1 MTDLAHKQTDTD
13 ISIHGEQAQA
23 LLELL
28 STWGPLTTIVFSGG
42 CVFEFKGDFPKGSLA
57 EGFYNFGHTQGGSGA
72 SGFQGHLN
80 LNNVQAITFQDKL
93 HRGRQSYAFVFRD
106 KNNDCIFKVFLG
118 RNDAGELIQAQVDG
132 FKEMQSQAVQISKG

>member
-1 MTDLAHKQTDTD
+1 MTDKVD
-13 ISIHGEQAQA
+13 IDNDPIIQGEQAQG

-42 CVFEFKGDFPKGSLA
+42 CVFEFKGAFPKGTLG
-57 EGFYNFGHTQGGSGA
+57 EGFYNFGHGNA
-72 SGFQGHLN
+72 AGFQGHLN
-80 LNNVQAITFQDKL
+80 LKNVKAITFQDKL

-118 RNDAGELIQAQVDG
+118 RDESGELIHAQVDG
-132 FKEMQSQAVQISKG
+132 FKEMQAQAKQLKVNE